1 MADANII
8 IWGMAFG
15 SIGMGMFVYGR
26 RERAPIPL
34 VCGIALSA
42 LPYVIT
48 SVAGLIAVGGVLA
61 LLPVFLKAP

>member
-8 IWGMAFG
+8 MWGMAFG